1 MEKYSSINWKFTC
14 FSIGWTLSN
23 SMVGQFTQFNF
34 LPTSVFLT
42 LSSMSSFCVF
52 LSFYLLPQ
60 LVLDASHISRKAG
73 NHHSFVELQFITFFY
88 WKSIIWP
95 RFSFSDGSYTSDPG
109 LEALTPFIRKS
120 MQHLMNCWDH
130 AFRKTRSPSHNVIGC
145 NGAVNPNVT
154 GSQANTSE
162 RDSVPKTRIP
172 TKFCD
177 MPLSLFRCRERKKIC
192 CIWFSRNCSTE
203 LYKIPILES
212 WKHLPKSLALAL
224 KHWRDGCQNLE
235 VKKVVCKA

>member
-73 NHHSFVELQFITFFY
+73 NHHSFVELWFHYFFFY

-95 RFSFSDGSYTSDPG
+95 RFSFSGSSYTSDPG
-109 LEALTPFIRKS
+109 LEALTPFIRKKKN
-120 MQHLMNCWDH
+120 MQQHLMNCWDP
-130 AFRKTRSPSHNVIGC
+130 AFQKTRSPSHNVIGC
-145 NGAVNPNVT
+145 NGAVNPNT
-154 GSQANTSE
+154 WMQANTSE
-162 RDSVPKTRIP
+162 RDSVPKTEVP
-172 TKFCD
+172 CKFCD
-177 MPLSLFRCRERKKIC
+177 MPLSLFRCRGKGRRSAAYG
-192 CIWFSRNCSTE
+192 F
-203 LYKIPILES
+203 
-212 WKHLPKSLALAL
+212 
-224 KHWRDGCQNLE
+224 
-235 VKKVVCKA
+235 